1 VTWDVILDASR
12 EGEGDDAMAAGITA
26 ARQLGTRVVTGS
38 VTDVEPVEGPAVA
51 GPTRPLTDIEGD
63 ITQLHGNE
71 HAILPFPQLRAVS
84 TYGFVDAPRGRDGI
98 IRELPLVVR
107 VGGEVYPSLVLQT
120 LMAYW
125 RVPAEAVRVRLGEA
139 IILPTADGEVRV
151 PITATGGYFINY
163 RYDHDDVRPDFPTYS
178 YADVL
183 LRLNRRFVEG
193 ERDVPIPDFSG
204 QILLIGQTVTGKAD
218 AGPTPRNAYSPLVL
232 LHANALANILTGD
245 HARRAPEGW
254 IWSVTILLGY
264 FCVWLAQRRPI
275 RLLALASLLIVTA
288 YTALVIWGWIAWSLW
303 FPLVGPLLGFVALQ
317 LVVIGRRVWQEQKAK
332 QQIQG
337 MFGSYVSPQLVER
350 MVNAG
355 EPPRLGGQEVAL
367 TAYFSDIQ
375 GYSTFS
381 EKLSPVR
388 LVELLND
395 YLTVCTDIVQAEGGT
410 LDKYIGDAVVA
421 MFGAPLAQEDHACRA
436 CVAALRV
443 QHELGALRERWTA
456 QGEVWPLTVRQMR
469 TRIGLNTGM
478 AVVGNMGSRT
488 RFNYTMTGDE
498 VNLAARMESGAKH
511 WGAYTLCT
519 EATRSA
525 CVAHGGG
532 RVVFRPLGRIVVK
545 GRAQAVA
552 IHEVV
557 GLREHTADSTHE
569 ALAHFAEG
577 LARYYQRDWSGA
589 LACFQRSEALEP
601 LRPGEAPG
609 VTNNPSLVF
618 QNLVRQAM
626 ANPPPADWDGTY
638 VMSDK

>member
-1 VTWDVILDASR
+1 
-12 EGEGDDAMAAGITA
+12 
-26 ARQLGTRVVTGS
+26 
-38 VTDVEPVEGPAVA
+38 
-51 GPTRPLTDIEGD
+51 
-63 ITQLHGNE
+63 
-71 HAILPFPQLRAVS
+71 
-84 TYGFVDAPRGRDGI
+84 
-98 IRELPLVVR
+98 
-107 VGGEVYPSLVLQT
+107 
-120 LMAYW
+120 
-125 RVPAEAVRVRLGEA
+125 
-139 IILPTADGEVRV
+139 
-151 PITATGGYFINY
+151 
-163 RYDHDDVRPDFPTYS
+163 
-178 YADVL
+178 
-183 LRLNRRFVEG
+183 
-193 ERDVPIPDFSG
+193 
-204 QILLIGQTVTGKAD
+204 
-218 AGPTPRNAYSPLVL
+218 
-232 LHANALANILTGD
+232 
-245 HARRAPEGW
+245 
-254 IWSVTILLGY
+254 
-264 FCVWLAQRRPI
+264 
-275 RLLALASLLIVTA
+275 
-288 YTALVIWGWIAWSLW
+288 
-303 FPLVGPLLGFVALQ
+303 
-317 LVVIGRRVWQEQKAK
+317 
-332 QQIQG
+332 
-337 MFGSYVSPQLVER
+337 
-350 MVNAG
+350 
-355 EPPRLGGQEVAL
+355 VAL

-569 ALAHFAEG
+569 ALARFAEG